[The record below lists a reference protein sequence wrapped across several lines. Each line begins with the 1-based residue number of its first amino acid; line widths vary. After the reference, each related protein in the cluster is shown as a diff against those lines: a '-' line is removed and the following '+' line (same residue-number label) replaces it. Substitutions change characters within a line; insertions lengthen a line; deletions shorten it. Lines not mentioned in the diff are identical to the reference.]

1 MMQKPHRYSAK
12 TLVCIN
18 ATLAGLLLTHIG
30 WAATPLKTRFSGN
43 GHYYQRLDE
52 ASISW
57 SKAKLQC
64 ETLSGYLATITS
76 ENEQNFIAD
85 AFLDSS
91 GDALKGYHIGGQKL
105 SGKWKWINNETWNYT
120 NWWDGHPFNVADRLS
135 IYNDGYW
142 LDKNISKNIDG
153 YICEFD
159 YKNFLSSII
168 VPDSNG
174 NGKVEFATLYRNGK
188 TNAHIVEIKD
198 TDTGK
203 LFSKSLSFPVAAE
216 PSIGMVALKN
226 IESISGSAP
235 EIGVLI
241 YTGTTTYLQIKDD
254 KSNVFI
260 KNITFLDSNYKPIS
274 ISVTPDT
281 NANGSDEVA
290 VFGIHKTTGKGVMQM
305 RDSKTKAIL
314 KAISF

>member
-1 MMQKPHRYSAK
+1 MQRSQKTSVK
-12 TLVCIN
+12 TLIYVGAVLVVSLSTN
-18 ATLAGLLLTHIG
+18 SG
-30 WAATPLKTRFSGN
+30 WAADSLKTRFSSN
-43 GHYYQRLDE
+43 GHYYQRFDE
-52 ASISW
+52 ASVYW
-57 SKAKLQC
+57 SSAKIKC
-64 ETLSGYLATITS
+64 ENLSGHLVTITS
-76 ENEQNFIAD
+76 SNEQDFVTAV
-85 AFLDSS
+85 FLQPD
-91 GDALKGYHIGGQKL
+91 GDLLKGYHIGGRKV
-105 SGKWKWINNETWNYT
+105 SNKWQWITGEAWNYT
-120 NWWDGHPFNVADRLS
+120 NWYQGHPFDVGTHLS
-135 IYNDGYW
+135 IYNASYW
-142 LDKNISKNIDG
+142 LDKDIVKNIDG
-153 YICEFD
+153 YICEWD
-159 YKNFLSSII
+159 AKNFLSSII

-203 LFSKSLSFPVAAE
+203 LFSKSLSFPAAAE

-241 YTGTTTYLQIKDD
+241 YTGTATYLQIKDD

-290 VFGIHKTTGKGVMQM
+290 VFGVHKTTGKGVMQM